1 MQILVSKLI
10 DELNSSVFVLLAMLA
25 ASFLMAFRIGKWTQQ
40 FSHQDQKINS
50 LQGLSEKIIVLQ
62 TKVDLIYQ
70 NTHPNK
76 VVGSF
81 SPTSLTETGLDIAR
95 RVNASKILDLHFE
108 SLDALVQTLQ
118 PESAYDI
125 QVAAFRIA
133 KEGLLPLLDA
143 ATFIALKNEAYSNG
157 ILLEDILMIFGVLLR
172 NKILMRSG
180 ISIHTLPN

>member
-25 ASFLMAFRIGKWTQQ
+25 ASFLMAFRIGKWTPQ
-40 FSHQDQKINS
+40 FSHQDQKINF
-50 LQGLSEKIIVLQ
+50 LQGLSEKIIALQ

-81 SPTSLTETGLDIAR
+81 SPTSLTDTGLKIAR
-95 RVNASKILDLHFE
+95 RVDASKILDLYFE
-108 SLDALVQTLQ
+108 KLDSLVEAHRPKT
-118 PESAYDI
+118 AYDI
-125 QVAAFRIA
+125 QVAAFRVA
-133 KEGLLPLLDA
+133 KENLPELLDTT
-143 ATFIALKNEAYSNG
+143 TFTVLKNEAYSNG
-157 ILLEDILMIFGVLLR
+157 ILLEDILMIFAVLLR

-180 ISIHTLPN
+180 ISMQPLPA

>member
-25 ASFLMAFRIGKWTQQ
+25 ASFLMAFRVGKWTQQ
-40 FSHQDQKINS
+40 FSHQDQKINVLES
-50 LQGLSEKIIVLQ
+50 LSEKIIVLQ

-76 VVGSF
+76 VLGSF
-81 SPTSLTETGLDIAR
+81 SPTSLTETGLNIAR
-95 RVNASKILDLHFE
+95 HVNASKILDQHFE
-108 SLDALVQTLQ
+108 SLDTLVQAQQ
-118 PESAYDI
+118 PKTAYDI

-133 KEGLLPLLDA
+133 KEGLLPLLDST
-143 ATFIALKNEAYSNG
+143 TFTALKNEAYSNG

-180 ISIHTLPN
+180 ISM